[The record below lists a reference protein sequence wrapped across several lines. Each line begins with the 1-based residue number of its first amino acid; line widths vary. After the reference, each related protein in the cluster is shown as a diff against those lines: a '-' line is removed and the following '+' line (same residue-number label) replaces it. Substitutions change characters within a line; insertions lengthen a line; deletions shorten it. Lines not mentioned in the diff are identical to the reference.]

1 MGALSLDFSG
11 GSNLTIQE
19 MITEDVEEARAVQ
32 RMQRLMQARS
42 GGLILCQKS
51 CRSIRTLIH
60 VLHQMASCSRL
71 LGSIH
76 VVFLLKLNDW
86 CSLFPSQPKDAWLA
100 FRMHTLQGS
109 SLSHSLPQ

>member
-1 MGALSLDFSG
+1 
-11 GSNLTIQE
+11 

-51 CRSIRTLIH
+51 CRSIRTLIP
-60 VLHQMASCSRL
+60 VLHQMATCSRL

-76 VVFLLKLNDW
+76 VVTLLKLNDR
-86 CSLFPSQPKDAWLA
+86 CSLFPNQPDDVWLA
-100 FRMHTLQGS
+100 FGMHTWQGS
-109 SLSHSLPQ
+109 SFSHPLPQ